1 MKHKI
6 FLLTLLLLVAVAL
19 LLGGTKPQSSG
30 DKMPLTTIV
39 HPLWTVDCGGGK
51 SAGGILTLQASIG
64 QPAAQAM
71 TATGFNLESGY
82 MPGMRQYAGAR
93 VTMSYTVSQ
102 SWNLLS
108 IPLLVSDYRKATL
121 YPAATSKAFMY
132 ESGYKEKD
140 TLKNGIG
147 FWVKYPSSQS
157 VLYTGTTMT
166 SDTID
171 VNNRWNIIGA
181 LSYPILKTAV
191 VPIAPVTISSVFWGY
206 ASGTGYAS
214 QDTLKPGKG
223 YWLKVSQAG
232 KLFLRS
238 GSLLIEPKQPIIAA
252 NNQMST
258 SSINPM
264 KTIEENKFNMLNI
277 TDAEGKDRTL
287 YYSAQPAEIDMD
299 QFEMPPVPNTDIF
312 DIRFTSSRFA
322 EMVDTKSDKKMQEFP
337 IHLQGVQYPLTLS
350 WDIQS
355 EKGGYMLNV
364 VYAGKRPIE
373 RTMTGKGEMTIT
385 QSNVASVSLIM
396 TAAAVKELPK
406 EFALSQNYP
415 NPFNPSTIIRYDL
428 PIDAK
433 VTLKMYNVL
442 GQEVRTVVDEIQEA
456 GYKSV
461 NFNASDMA
469 SGVYFY
475 RIDAVG
481 KNDAKKTFNQVKK
494 MMLVK

>member
-1 MKHKI
+1 MKCKI
-6 FLLTLLLLVAVAL
+6 FLLTLLSLVAINL
-19 LLGGTKPQSSG
+19 LISGVKPQSSTV
-30 DKMPLTTIV
+30 KMPSSTVIQPWWV
-39 HPLWTVDCGGGK
+39 VDCGGGK
-51 SAGGILTLQASIG
+51 SIGDTLTLQTSIG
-64 QPAAQAM
+64 QPATQSM

-82 MPGMRQYAGAR
+82 IPGMRQYAGAR
-93 VTMSYTVSQ
+93 VTISYTVSQ

-108 IPLLVSDYRKATL
+108 VPLLVSDYRKAIL

-132 ESGYKEKD
+132 EGGYKEKD
-140 TLKNGIG
+140 TLKNGLG
-147 FWVKYPSSQS
+147 FWLKYPSIQS
-157 VLYTGTTMT
+157 VLYSGTTMT

-181 LSYPILKTAV
+181 LSYPILATSV
-191 VPIAPVTISSVFWGY
+191 IPIAPVALRSVFWGY
-206 ASGTGYAS
+206 ASGTGYIS
-214 QDTLKPGKG
+214 QDTLKPSKG

-238 GSLLIEPKQPIIAA
+238 GSLLIEPEQPIVAA
-252 NNQMST
+252 NHQMST

-264 KTIEENKFNMLNI
+264 KALEENKFNMLSI
-277 TDAEGKDRTL
+277 TDAEGKNRAL

-299 QFEMPPVPNTDIF
+299 QFEMPPVPGTDIF
-312 DIRFTSSRFA
+312 DVRFTSSRFA
-322 EMVDTKSDKKMQEFP
+322 EMVDGKSDKKTQEFP

-350 WDIQS
+350 WDIQTD
-355 EKGGYMLNV
+355 KGGYTLNV
-364 VYAGKRPIE
+364 VYAGKKPIE
-373 RTMTGKGEMTIT
+373 RTMIGKGEMTIT
-385 QSNVASVSLIM
+385 QSNVASLNLLM
-396 TAAAVKELPK
+396 TAAALKELPK

-415 NPFNPSTIIRYDL
+415 NPFNPTTVIRYQL
-428 PIDAK
+428 PVNSW

-461 NFNASDMA
+461 NLNASDIA

-494 MMLVK
+494 MMLLK